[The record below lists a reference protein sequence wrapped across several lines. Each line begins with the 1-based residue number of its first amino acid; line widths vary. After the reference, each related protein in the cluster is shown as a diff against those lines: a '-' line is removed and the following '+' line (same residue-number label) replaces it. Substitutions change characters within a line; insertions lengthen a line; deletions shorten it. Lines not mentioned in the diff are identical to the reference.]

1 MAAIAEEAIADASRE
16 LASHGFYAE
25 PTSAMAAAGL
35 RVLRERKAIEPGQTT
50 VLILTGSG
58 LKSASTMTAIFG

>member
-1 MAAIAEEAIADASRE
+1 MAAVAKRRSADAIRE
-16 LASHGFYAE
+16 LASRGFYAE

-35 RVLRERKAIEPGQTT
+35 TVFRERKVIEPGQTT